1 MENNQLVLNVDNYL
15 TFEEKRSIVKE
26 LFTEKVSELLSKES
40 NITRIISNISHEIV
54 FNEVQKFIPNYE
66 EQIKLNVQNTL
77 RENKLDFYIFK
88 RKDAWDKDES
98 LAIKYL
104 NETMIAN
111 KDIFQSRIKDC
122 IENYDLS
129 NDISENIS
137 NHFSEMAE
145 SLSNLSELF
154 YKKSKL

>member
-1 MENNQLVLNVDNYL
+1 METSQIVLNIDDYL
-15 TFEEKRSIVKE
+15 TFEEKRSIIKK

-40 NITRIISNISHEIV
+40 NISRIISNISHEIV

-77 RENKLDFYIFK
+77 RENKLDYYIFK
-88 RKDAWDKDES
+88 RKDVWDKDES

-104 NETMIAN
+104 NETMVAN
-111 KDIFQSRIKDC
+111 KETFQARIKDC

-137 NHFSEMAE
+137 NNFCEMAE

-154 YKKSKL
+154 YKKSKE

>member
-1 MENNQLVLNVDNYL
+1 MKNNQLVLNVDDYL
-15 TFEEKRSIVKE
+15 TFEEKRNIVKE
-26 LFTEKVSELLSKES
+26 LFAEQVSELLSKES

-77 RENKLDFYIFK
+77 RENNLNYYIFK

-104 NETMIAN
+104 NETVNAN
-111 KDIFQSRIKDC
+111 KEILQSKIKDC
-122 IENYDLS
+122 IENYNYEKDV
-129 NDISENIS
+129 SENIS
-137 NHFSEMAE
+137 NKFSEMAE
-145 SLSNLSELF
+145 TLSNLSDLF
-154 YKKSKL
+154 YKK